1 MDDLFSKPLAEL
13 SPADKRALLA
23 RLLTEAAAPAEQS
36 FPLSHGQKALWFI
49 HQLTPGTA
57 AYNVAS
63 AIRVKGPLNVPVLRA
78 AVQAVV
84 DRHASLRTTFSRA
97 ASGEPLQTV
106 HAEGS
111 YAYTQVDATGLAWDE
126 VYRRLSDDG
135 YYPFDLAQAPLFRV
149 SLYTLAPEDHVLLLV
164 MNHIIVDFWSMSIL
178 MQDFLALYEAMSR
191 GGAATLPPLD
201 AQFKDSVDWER
212 ALVAGA
218 DGEALFRYW
227 SDVLSGELP
236 VLKLPVDRPRPPLWS
251 DDGSLFIYRISKEM
265 VHRLRTLAHA
275 EGATLFMILL
285 AVFQVL
291 IHRISGQ
298 DDLLVGSPVAGRG
311 LADFDQVV
319 GYFVNTV
326 VLRASLAEAPAFR
339 GFLGSVRQTVLG
351 AFAHQDYPFPLLVER
366 LQPRRSPAYSPV
378 FQVMFNLVQPR
389 RMEQAGLARILLGD
403 AGGRIR
409 FNELEMESFSL
420 EQRTANFD
428 LTLTAVEVEES
439 LFAQW
444 QFSTRLFDTATIARL
459 AACYETLLTAVLA
472 DPDRRI
478 SGLSLLTA
486 AERQELLIERNRKVF
501 DLPAAQG
508 FLQLFEAQVERTPG
522 SVAVVSGTTELTYRD
537 LNAAAN
543 RLGQILVERRAG
555 PETLIAIFAQR
566 GVNFLISMLAAF
578 KAGGAYLPLDPFYPA
593 QRLRQMLE
601 NSRAPFVLVEE
612 ALVESLAGVLSAV
625 EPRPAVLVI
634 EELLRADHPQEENLP
649 PRSGPGHLAYVIYTS
664 GSTGAPKGAMVAAEG
679 MLSHLLAKIA
689 DLELAAADVIAQTA
703 SQCFDISVWQ
713 YLAALLVGG
722 RTHVVDATTAG
733 DPRLLLR
740 HAEEH
745 GITILESVPS
755 LIAEMVREVVVGAER
770 PPLAALRW
778 LVATGED
785 LPPELCRR
793 WLACYPRIPLLN
805 AYGPTECSDDVTHHA
820 VPEPPGKDVVR
831 MPVGRPI
838 ANLRIYVLDRAL
850 EPVPDGVTG
859 ELCAGGLG
867 VGRGYLGEPG
877 RTAAVF
883 VPDPFAPSP
892 GGRLY
897 RTGDAARWR
906 DAMLELLGRLDSQV
920 KVRGQRI
927 ELQEIEL
934 VLAQHPNVGEAVV
947 VAVRGPSE
955 GNRLVAYVVPRQTPA
970 PPMHSIQDL
979 RAFLQEKLPQSM
991 VPSAFMVLDALPH
1004 GPTGKVDRVALPAP
1018 DGERPELAS
1027 TFVAPRTEVEI
1038 RLAELWAELLNVER
1052 VGVHDNFFELGGHSL
1067 LGIQL
1072 LSRVRDIYEMDVPA
1086 RGFFENPTVAGLAQL
1101 VSGVS
1106 DFSDIAPAKTWSHVA
1121 NLREEVSLDPAITPQ
1136 GPPRSGLETI
1146 FLTGATGFL
1155 GAHLL
1160 AELLRKTEATV
1171 YCLVRSRTADDG
1183 LRKIARGLESYGLD
1197 DLGRPDFSR
1206 RVHAVPGDLA
1216 RPLLGL
1222 MSADFADLAERVDT
1236 VVHNGAWVSFVLP
1249 YETLKPANVLGT
1261 QEVLRF
1267 ACQGSAKP
1275 VHYISSLAVCPLTGV
1290 PGGVVREDHDLGT
1303 MEHVLGGYAQ
1313 SKWVAEGLA
1322 GVARSRGLPITV
1334 YRPGLI
1340 TGHSRT
1346 GATNTGDFMA
1356 GFLKGCIQLGAA
1368 PAVGT
1373 AIEMTPVD
1381 YVSSA
1386 IVQIIRQPHS
1396 AGRMYHLSN
1405 PRTVEWQD
1413 LVAWVRE
1420 RGYPVRSV
1428 PFDEWLA
1435 ALFALGEGIAE
1446 NALYP
1451 FVALLAER
1459 DAELQETAGLP
1470 LAAVRLP
1477 RYDCANTLIALAGT
1491 PVACPPM
1498 DESLFSI
1505 YLSYFVRTGFLPA
1518 PPEQP

>member
-63 AIRVKGPLNVPVLRA
+63 AIRVKGPLNIPVLRA

-111 YAYTQVDATGLAWDE
+111 YAYTQVDATVLAWDE

-149 SLYTLAPEDHVLLLV
+149 SLYTLAPADHVLLLV
-164 MNHIIVDFWSMSIL
+164 MNHIVVDFWSMSIL

-191 GGAATLPPLD
+191 GGEVTLPPLD
-201 AQFKDSVDWER
+201 AQFQDVVEWER
-212 ALVAGA
+212 TLVAGDA
-218 DGEALFRYW
+218 GDVGEALFRYW
-227 SDVLSGELP
+227 SDVLAGELP
-236 VLKLPVDRPRPPLWS
+236 VLKLPADRPRPPLWS
-251 DDGSLFIYRISKEM
+251 DEGSLFIYRISQEM
-265 VHRLRTLAHA
+265 VYRLRTLAHA

-285 AVFQVL
+285 AAFQVL
-291 IHRISGQ
+291 MHRISGQ

-326 VLRASLAEAPAFR
+326 VLRASLAEEPPFR
-339 GFLGSVRQTVLG
+339 GFLGGVRQTVLG

-403 AGGRIR
+403 AGGKIR

-486 AERQELLIERNRKVF
+486 EERQELLIERNRKVF

-508 FLQLFEAQVERTPG
+508 FLQLFEAQVERTPE
-522 SVAVVSGTTELTYRD
+522 STAVVSASSSKTERLTYRD

-543 RLGQILVERRAG
+543 RLGRSLVERQAG
-555 PETLIAIFAQR
+555 PETLVAIFAQR
-566 GVNFLISMLAAF
+566 GVNFLTAVLAAF

-593 QRLRQMLE
+593 RRLRQMLE

-634 EELLRADHPQEENLP
+634 EDLLRADHPQEENLP
-649 PRSGPGHLAYVIYTS
+649 PRSGPSHLAYVIYTS
-664 GSTGAPKGAMVAAEG
+664 GSTGAPKGAMIAAEG
-679 MLSHLLAKIA
+679 MLSHLFAKIA

-722 RTHVVDATTAG
+722 RTHVIDAATAG

-755 LIAEMVREVVVGAER
+755 LIAEMVREAGPDR
-770 PPLAALRW
+770 PPLGVLRW

-805 AYGPTECSDDVTHHA
+805 AYGPTECSDDVTHYA
-820 VPEPPGKDVVR
+820 VPEPPGADVVR

-838 ANLRIYVLDRAL
+838 ANMRIYVLDRAL

-867 VGRGYLGEPG
+867 VGRGYLGDPG

-883 VPDPFAPSP
+883 VPDPFSPSP

-906 DAMLELLGRLDSQV
+906 DGTLELLGRLDSQV

-934 VLAQHPNVGEAVV
+934 SLAQHPNVGEAVV
-947 VAVRGPSE
+947 VAVRGPSA

-970 PPMHSIQDL
+970 PPMHLIQEL

-1004 GPTGKVDRVALPAP
+1004 GPTGKVDRGALPAP
-1018 DGERPELAS
+1018 DSERPELAN
-1027 TFVAPRTEVEI
+1027 TFVAPRTEVES

-1072 LSRVRDIYEMDVPA
+1072 LSRVRDSYAMDVPA
-1086 RGFFENPTVAGLAQL
+1086 RSFFENPTVAGLAQL

-1106 DFSDIAPAKTWSHVA
+1106 DVAPAKTWTRTA
-1121 NLREEVSLDPAITPQ
+1121 DLRTEVSLDPAITPQ
-1136 GPPRSGLETI
+1136 GPPRAGLE
-1146 FLTGATGFL
+1146 
-1155 GAHLL
+1155 
-1160 AELLRKTEATV
+1160 
-1171 YCLVRSRTADDG
+1171 
-1183 LRKIARGLESYGLD
+1183 
-1197 DLGRPDFSR
+1197 
-1206 RVHAVPGDLA
+1206 
-1216 RPLLGL
+1216 
-1222 MSADFADLAERVDT
+1222 
-1236 VVHNGAWVSFVLP
+1236 
-1249 YETLKPANVLGT
+1249 
-1261 QEVLRF
+1261 
-1267 ACQGSAKP
+1267 
-1275 VHYISSLAVCPLTGV
+1275 
-1290 PGGVVREDHDLGT
+1290 
-1303 MEHVLGGYAQ
+1303 
-1313 SKWVAEGLA
+1313 
-1322 GVARSRGLPITV
+1322 
-1334 YRPGLI
+1334 
-1340 TGHSRT
+1340 
-1346 GATNTGDFMA
+1346 
-1356 GFLKGCIQLGAA
+1356 
-1368 PAVGT
+1368 
-1373 AIEMTPVD
+1373 
-1381 YVSSA
+1381 
-1386 IVQIIRQPHS
+1386 
-1396 AGRMYHLSN
+1396 
-1405 PRTVEWQD
+1405 
-1413 LVAWVRE
+1413 
-1420 RGYPVRSV
+1420 
-1428 PFDEWLA
+1428 
-1435 ALFALGEGIAE
+1435 
-1446 NALYP
+1446 
-1451 FVALLAER
+1451 
-1459 DAELQETAGLP
+1459 
-1470 LAAVRLP
+1470 
-1477 RYDCANTLIALAGT
+1477 
-1491 PVACPPM
+1491 
-1498 DESLFSI
+1498 
-1505 YLSYFVRTGFLPA
+1505 
-1518 PPEQP
+1518 